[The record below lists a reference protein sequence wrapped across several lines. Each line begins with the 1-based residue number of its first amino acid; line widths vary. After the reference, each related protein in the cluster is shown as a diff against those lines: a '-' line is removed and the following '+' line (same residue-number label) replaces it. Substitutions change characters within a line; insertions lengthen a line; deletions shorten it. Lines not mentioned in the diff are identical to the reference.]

1 MRNGKGNTVQ
11 NKLYV
16 SQNLYALSDEGTVAE
31 VIDSRAFSDFCG
43 VESGN
48 QVPAGDTLGR
58 FWNLLI
64 RSGIQ
69 EKLFA
74 KVAGLFQGR
83 GSLLKKG
90 TIVDWML
97 ISIPTS
103 TKNRENGETPG
114 TLAARRM
121 LVPRSA
127 KPDRQTEYGVCFGKS
142 DSG

>member
-1 MRNGKGNTVQ
+1 MRHDKGNTVQ

-16 SQNLYALSDEGTVAE
+16 SQNLYALSDDGTVAE
-31 VIDSRAFSDFCG
+31 VIDSRAFSD
-43 VESGN
+43 

-74 KVAGLFQGR
+74 QVAGLFQER

-142 DSG
+142 GSG